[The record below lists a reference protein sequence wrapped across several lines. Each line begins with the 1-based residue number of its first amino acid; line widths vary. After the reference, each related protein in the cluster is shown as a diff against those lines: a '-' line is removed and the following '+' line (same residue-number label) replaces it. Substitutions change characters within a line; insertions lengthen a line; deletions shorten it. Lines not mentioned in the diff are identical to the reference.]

1 MFAGHE
7 DFRLSGDLTADI
19 YVTYPHRSL
28 EEFFGSFGF
37 CQALSG
43 GESLE
48 EILGIDS
55 EKSLLLV
62 NPLFLK
68 FSLWFLSS
76 PIFNFQQRDEYYD
89 KITSYVATHIDD
101 VVFDPK
107 ETSKKYPAFDVLS
120 SAATTD
126 DLKVKFF
133 RDTFGKCKNIK
144 MLRITSGDR
153 ILLRPSFMQQVD
165 MVLKLVNRDF
175 LNNLT
180 KIIVGDLEPRDT
192 DDNALTLSI
201 DDEYAVQVLN
211 LLLHNYNLSLRNPQV
226 YLRLEYEGIDQSDIT
241 EIITNDI
248 EGLCACACRY
258 MKELHVKYEESY
270 LLPEPGLLIMS
281 TVKASGEFPHCP
293 VFRHLMV
300 KKGHIDG
307 SIPSAF
313 REALQDGKLP
323 NFRRVDLHDCCGH
336 ISPTDWP
343 KEVELDVD
351 DTYGYTKNCSICLL
365 QKEDGEK

>member
-68 FSLWFLSS
+68 FSLWFLST
-76 PIFNFQQRDEYYD
+76 PIFNFKQKEKCYD

-133 RDTFGKCKNIK
+133 RDTFAKC
-144 MLRITSGDR
+144 
-153 ILLRPSFMQQVD
+153 
-165 MVLKLVNRDF
+165 
-175 LNNLT
+175 
-180 KIIVGDLEPRDT
+180 
-192 DDNALTLSI
+192 
-201 DDEYAVQVLN
+201 
-211 LLLHNYNLSLRNPQV
+211 
-226 YLRLEYEGIDQSDIT
+226 
-241 EIITNDI
+241 
-248 EGLCACACRY
+248 
-258 MKELHVKYEESY
+258 
-270 LLPEPGLLIMS
+270 
-281 TVKASGEFPHCP
+281 
-293 VFRHLMV
+293 
-300 KKGHIDG
+300 
-307 SIPSAF
+307 
-313 REALQDGKLP
+313 
-323 NFRRVDLHDCCGH
+323 
-336 ISPTDWP
+336 
-343 KEVELDVD
+343 
-351 DTYGYTKNCSICLL
+351 
-365 QKEDGEK
+365 